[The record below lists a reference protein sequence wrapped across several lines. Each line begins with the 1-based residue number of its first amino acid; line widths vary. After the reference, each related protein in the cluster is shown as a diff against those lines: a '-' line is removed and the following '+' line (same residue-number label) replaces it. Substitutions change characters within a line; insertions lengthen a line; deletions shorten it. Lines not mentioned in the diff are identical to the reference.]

1 MSGSDPKSLFNKA
14 NVELC
19 KLADWFKANK
29 LTLNVSKTK
38 YIIFRDKSNVL
49 DFSDLNLFIDKENID
64 RIGMDCNENSF
75 KFVGLN
81 LDEFLSWNK
90 HAESVRKKISSATFA
105 LAKLKKTLPSNIK
118 YTIYNS
124 LFRSHI
130 EFGITAWGNS
140 NSNDIKRIC
149 SLQKRAIRY
158 ISNANFNS
166 HTGATF
172 KKLNILKFHDL
183 FKLNQAMFMHKYI
196 AGKLPLSF
204 DNLFTKLNSFER
216 SMSFQIVSVKKSN
229 LKLFPSF
236 SLPKSWNDLPLNLKR
251 LNTASSLKRK
261 YTQILI
267 EDYDTPCSTNN
278 CFVCRSNN

>member
-1 MSGSDPKSLFNKA
+1 MAKNK
-14 NVELC
+14 NR
-19 KLADWFKANK
+19 
-29 LTLNVSKTK
+29 S
-38 YIIFRDKSNVL
+38 RS
-49 DFSDLNLFIDKENID
+49 
-64 RIGMDCNENSF
+64 RIKM
-75 KFVGLN
+75 
-81 LDEFLSWNK
+81 
-90 HAESVRKKISSATFA
+90 
-105 LAKLKKTLPSNIK
+105 
-118 YTIYNS
+118 
-124 LFRSHI
+124 
-130 EFGITAWGNS
+130 
-140 NSNDIKRIC
+140 
-149 SLQKRAIRY
+149 IRLH
-158 ISNANFNS
+158 NPV
-166 HTGATF
+166 
-172 KKLNILKFHDL
+172 
-183 FKLNQAMFMHKYI
+183 FKLNQAMFMHNYI